1 MKILYIIALFCVV
14 SNISAEKDGS
24 KFGVNIK
31 NSYNIHNQVINR
43 THVIVTI
50 VKTQTCVAT
59 INLHEDSSFEHVNRM
74 IELQKSKCAT
84 DETSKK
90 KKKGN
95 PKLNID
101 L

>member
-24 KFGVNIK
+24 KFGVKIK
-31 NSYNIHNQVINR
+31 NSYDIHNQVVSP
-43 THVIVTI
+43 THVVVTI
-50 VKTQTCVAT
+50 IKTQTCVAT
-59 INLHEDSSFEHVNRM
+59 VNLPKKSTVSHVTRM
-74 IELQKSKCAT
+74 VEIQKNKCANYKSS
-84 DETSKK
+84 EE

-95 PKLNID
+95 PKLNIN